1 MNKDLR
7 GLEPIST
14 SQEVN
19 NGSVSGIIYKNISQH
34 EVLDAMW
41 NFNDFYFKKQKV
53 IEGSVRVCFFS
64 RLNK

>member
-7 GLEPIST
+7 VLEPTST

-19 NGSVSGIIYKNISQH
+19 NGSVSGIIYKNINQH

-41 NFNDFYFKKQKV
+41 NFNGFYFKKQKV
-53 IEGSVRVCFFS
+53 IESGVRACFHS

>member
-7 GLEPIST
+7 GLEPTST

-19 NGSVSGIIYKNISQH
+19 NSSVPGIIYKNINQH
-34 EVLDAMW
+34 EVLDAVW
-41 NFNDFYFKKQKV
+41 NFSGFYFKKQKV
-53 IEGSVRVCFFS
+53 IKVVLGLVS